1 MIRRFVIAG
10 TSTNVG
16 KTVFSAALVGALDG
30 TYWKPVQSG
39 TAEASDRDIVARLSG
54 LSADRLL
61 PEAYT
66 LTEPLSPHRAAE
78 IDGITIDVDRLVP
91 PPADSP
97 RPLIIELAGGL
108 MVPLTRAHLQIR
120 LLQKW
125 ELPVIL
131 VAGTA
136 LGTINH
142 SLLSIFALRMHEV
155 PIHGL
160 AFVGDANEDSER
172 TISDFGQVKRL
183 GRLPIL
189 DPITGKSLAD
199 AFATNFNIED
209 FA

>member
-91 PPADSP
+91 PPAI
-97 RPLIIELAGGL
+97 RPA
-108 MVPLTRAHLQIR
+108 P
-120 LLQKW
+120 
-125 ELPVIL
+125 
-131 VAGTA
+131 
-136 LGTINH
+136 
-142 SLLSIFALRMHEV
+142 
-155 PIHGL
+155 
-160 AFVGDANEDSER
+160 
-172 TISDFGQVKRL
+172 
-183 GRLPIL
+183 
-189 DPITGKSLAD
+189 
-199 AFATNFNIED
+199 
-209 FA
+209 